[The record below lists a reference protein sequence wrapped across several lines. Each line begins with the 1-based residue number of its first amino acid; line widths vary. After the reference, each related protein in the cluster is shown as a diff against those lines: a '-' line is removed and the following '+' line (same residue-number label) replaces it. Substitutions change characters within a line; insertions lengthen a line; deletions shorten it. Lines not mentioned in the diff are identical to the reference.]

1 MSWAGGAA
9 LGVEIDPLS
18 VGGKLGSVVCELV
31 VGQLKVGATSRRD
44 DEHVGVRRSA
54 WILYQPNV
62 GHCPPVGRDTMEV
75 VVKIGAVV
83 VGHAA
88 WGATGQRNR
97 IEVPILGRN
106 VDRTSI
112 RSHYVVVVDRR
123 NTAEIDL
130 LQFAGAVRAQ
140 PKEQSIAIDDKP
152 RAVGSPVRCLEEQS
166 RRLVDEPPLTGV
178 DGDDE
183 ELGALARAKS
193 AWHGISVL

>member
-31 VGQLKVGATSRRD
+31 VGQLKVGATSRRAD
-44 DEHVGVRRSA
+44 DDVGVCRA
-54 WILYQPNV
+54 PWTLYHPNA

-75 VVKIGAVV
+75 VVEIGAVV

-88 WGATGQRNR
+88 WGATGQRNG

-140 PKEQSIAIDDKP
+140 PKEQSTAIDATP
-152 RAVGSPVRCLEEQS
+152 RT
-166 RRLVDEPPLTGV
+166 TG
-178 DGDDE
+178 
-183 ELGALARAKS
+183 LP
-193 AWHGISVL
+193 